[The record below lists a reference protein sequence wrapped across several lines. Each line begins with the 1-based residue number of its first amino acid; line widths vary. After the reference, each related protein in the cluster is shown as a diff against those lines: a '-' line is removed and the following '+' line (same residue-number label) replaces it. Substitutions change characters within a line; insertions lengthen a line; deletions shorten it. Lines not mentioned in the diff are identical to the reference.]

1 MYLAERLASV
11 RPSATKAM
19 TARAQ
24 ALRSQGQEIITLS
37 QGEPDFDTPENI
49 CEAAVSAIRQ
59 GRTRY
64 TATTGIAEL
73 RAAIAEKLERDNGL
87 DYAADQIVASC
98 GAKQVIFNAFLA
110 TLDEGDEVIVPA
122 PCWVSYPD
130 MVRLAAGTP
139 VIVDCAADAGFK
151 LQPDQLAAAITPRS
165 RWLVLNSPANPTGA
179 VYGERELAVLAEVL
193 MRHPQVSVLCD
204 DIYEKLVYPPARF
217 ATLAQVAPDLRARI
231 LIVNGVS
238 KAHAMTGWRVG
249 YGAGPAELIK
259 AMATIQGQ
267 TSSHTSSIS
276 QYAALEALRGD
287 QSYLPDFMKTFEARR
302 DLVCDRLSRAPGLAC
317 AVPDGAFYVFVSCR
331 GLLGAKTP
339 NGRTIQSDADFALYL
354 LEQFGVAVVPG
365 SSFLAEGYVRISYAA
380 STQMLERACQRILAA
395 CTSLAR
401 EVV

>member
-1 MYLAERLASV
+1 
-11 RPSATKAM
+11 M

-24 ALRSQGQEIITLS
+24 VLRSQGHEITTLS
-37 QGEPDFDTPENI
+37 QGEPDFDTPVNIAAAGVAAIEN
-49 CEAAVSAIRQ
+49 
-59 GRTRY
+59 GKTRY
-64 TATTGIAEL
+64 TPVAGIPEL

-87 DYAADQIVASC
+87 DYAADQIMASC

-151 LQPDQLAAAITPRS
+151 LQPDQLAAAITPHS

-179 VYGERELAVLAEVL
+179 VYGERELAALAEVL
-193 MRHPQVSVLCD
+193 RRHPQVSVLCD

-217 ATLAQVAPDLRARI
+217 ATLARVAPDLQARI

-238 KAHAMTGWRVG
+238 KAYAMTGWRVG

-287 QSYLPDFMKTFEARR
+287 QSYLPDFVKTFEARR
-302 DLVCDRLSRAPGLAC
+302 DLVCDWLSRAPGLTC
-317 AVPDGAFYVFVSCR
+317 GIPDGAFYVFASCR
-331 GLLGAKTP
+331 DLLGVETP
-339 NGRTIQSDADFALYL
+339 DGRTIQSDADFALYL

-365 SSFLAEGYVRISYAA
+365 SSFLAGGYVRISYAA
-380 STQMLERACQRILAA
+380 STQALERACQRILAA